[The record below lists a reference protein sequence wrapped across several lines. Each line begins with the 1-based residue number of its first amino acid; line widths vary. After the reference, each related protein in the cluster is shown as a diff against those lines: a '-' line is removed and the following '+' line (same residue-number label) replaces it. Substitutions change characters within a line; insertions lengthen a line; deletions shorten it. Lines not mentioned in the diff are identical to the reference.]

1 MKIVALLIG
10 TLLLIACNQE
20 QPILEKEQLQIP
32 ESDEPAASHMT
43 HTDSI
48 KSQKISSSKKSSPYH
63 YTTIYT
69 DEIGWGYDILENSSV
84 RIHQP
89 HIPAVQGNQGFKS
102 ASDAAKVAEKIIEK
116 LDKGIMPPT
125 LSIAEMTELGVL

>member
-1 MKIVALLIG
+1 MKIIALLIG
-10 TLLLIACNQE
+10 IMLLIACNQE
-20 QPILEKEQLQIP
+20 QPILEKEQQIP
-32 ESDEPAASHMT
+32 ETNEPTASHMT

-48 KSQKISSSKKSSPYH
+48 KSQKTSSSKKSSPYH

-102 ASDAAKVAEKIIEK
+102 ANDAAKVAEKIIEK

-125 LSIAEMTELGVL
+125 LSIAEMEELGVL